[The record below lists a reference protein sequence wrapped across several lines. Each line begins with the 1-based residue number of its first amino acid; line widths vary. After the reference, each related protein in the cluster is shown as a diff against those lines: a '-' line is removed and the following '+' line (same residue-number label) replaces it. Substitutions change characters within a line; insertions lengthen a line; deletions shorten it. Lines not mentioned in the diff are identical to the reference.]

1 MAPRKR
7 TGGMSPEERAER
19 DRHIEATL
27 QLLQERRAYHQAKI
41 AEERER
47 RDAEERRRELSLLR
61 RLRRRLAA

>member
-7 TGGMSPEERAER
+7 NSGMTPEERAEHE
-19 DRHIEATL
+19 RHVDATL

-47 RDAEERRRELSLLR
+47 REAEARRRELSFLQ
-61 RLRRRLAA
+61 RLKRRLAA